1 MNRILISGDSAYVIL
16 RTMPIHKF
24 GKEEPDLE
32 KVKIFRDWVKAD
44 HVMKSATDFIFCE
57 TIKEAE
63 IIEEIINDKPVEE
76 TAE

>member
-32 KVKIFRDWVKAD
+32 KVKLYRDWVKAD
-44 HVMKSATDFIFCE
+44 HVLKSATDFIFCE

-63 IIEEIINDKPVEE
+63 IIEEIILDKTTEE

>member
-1 MNRILISGDSAYVIL
+1 MNRILVSGDSAYVIL

>member
-1 MNRILISGDSAYVIL
+1 MNRILVSGDTAYVVL
-16 RTMPIHKF
+16 RNMPIHKF
-24 GKEEPDLE
+24 GKDEPDLE
-32 KVKIFRDWVKAD
+32 KVKIYRDWVKAD

>member
-1 MNRILISGDSAYVIL
+1 MNRILISGDSAYVVL
-16 RTMPIHKF
+16 RMMPIHKF
-24 GKEEPDLE
+24 GKDEPDLE
-32 KVKIFRDWVKAD
+32 KVKLYRDWVKAD

-63 IIEEIINDKPVEE
+63 IIEEIILDKPIEE

>member
-1 MNRILISGDSAYVIL
+1 MNRILISGDSAYVVL
-16 RTMPIHKF
+16 RTMPISKF
-24 GKEEPDLE
+24 GKEEPDME
-32 KVKIFRDWVKAD
+32 KVKLFRDWVKSD

-63 IIEEIINDKPVEE
+63 IIEEIIMDK